1 MLRIQR
7 TNASN
12 TGFKQLVALLDM
24 ELSDID
30 GEEHAF
36 YHQFNTIDQL
46 DHCLVAYL
54 NDLPIACGAIK
65 PFKKVTM
72 EVKRMY
78 TVKASRGK
86 GLATSLLSALED
98 WAKELGNEYC
108 VLETG
113 KRKEDTVALYL
124 KNGYELIP
132 NYGQYEGIENDI
144 CFRKTLS

>member
-12 TGFKQLVALLDM
+12 TDFKQLVALLDM

-65 PFKKVTM
+65 PFKKSTM

-86 GLATSLLSALED
+86 GLATSLLPALED

-113 KRKEDTVALYL
+113 KRQEDAVALYL
-124 KNGYELIP
+124 KNGYEVIP
-132 NYGQYEGIENDI
+132 NYGQYEGIENSI

>member
-12 TGFKQLVALLDM
+12 TDFKQLVALLDM

-65 PFKKVTM
+65 PFKKGTM

-113 KRKEDTVALYL
+113 KRQEDAVALYL

-132 NYGQYEGIENDI
+132 NYGQYEGIENSI